1 MERKAIM
8 NLFGSI
14 PRCLRRIRRSEAT
27 TGDRPG
33 AQPAWRLNARAKT
46 PLLAAG
52 YSLACLA
59 LVSLPDR
66 VLAEGESNARSWG
79 LSEEQP
85 AIIRGR
91 VVDIFC
97 EIAGE
102 CPDDCGGGG
111 RQLGLL
117 TEDGRLVAVAKNGQP
132 LFNGAIADLLPYC
145 GVDVEADGLMTGNG
159 TTRYFQ
165 VQLIR
170 EQGASRWNKATLWTE
185 MRARSEPPLIPGEG
199 PWFRRDPRILGR
211 IERDGYLGLG
221 KEVDDTF
228 IAEW

>member
-1 MERKAIM
+1 MERKAVM
-8 NLFGSI
+8 NGK
-14 PRCLRRIRRSEAT
+14 T
-27 TGDRPG
+27 TSLL
-33 AQPAWRLNARAKT
+33 PAF
-46 PLLAAG
+46 
-52 YSLACLA
+52 LACFV
-59 LVSLPDR
+59 LVMLPDR

-85 AIIRGR
+85 AVIRGR